1 MGDADEKDISELFRM
16 ASEHFEGAD
25 DGIEEMF
32 SMLVGVTL
40 RYRDILVHSSGE
52 PLTVGETRQALDAFM
67 VVMKTHNIP
76 ANLDKRIHDLMILW
90 LEEIKQ
96 RIHH

>member
-1 MGDADEKDISELFRM
+1 MGNADEKDISELFNRI
-16 ASEHFEGAD
+16 SEHFEGAD
-25 DGIEEMF
+25 EGIKEMF

-40 RYRDILVHSSGE
+40 EYRDILIHSSGT

-67 VVMKTHNIP
+67 VVMKAHNIP
-76 ANLDKRIHDLMILW
+76 ANLDRRVHDLVILW
-90 LEEIKQ
+90 LEEIKL